1 MVALLPPARS
11 ATASMLTADRPR
23 ASSSSAAASKIAS
36 RAFSLRGR
44 PRRGASA
51 VASSSAAAS
60 GPSPAAAGGAS
71 PACIT
76 ETMPLVSMNRYLV
89 HLRNDRDHRF
99 ERLVV
104 PRVRGTEQDVV
115 DADIGLFPQVV
126 HQPPQ
131 AVRAP

>member
-1 MVALLPPARS
+1 MVALLTPARS

-23 ASSSSAAASKIAS
+23 ASSSSAAASRIAS

-51 VASSSAAAS
+51 VASSSAAVG
-60 GPSPAAAGGAS
+60 GPSSAAAGASS

-76 ETMPLVSMNRYLV
+76 ETMSLVSVNRYLV
-89 HLRNDRDHRF
+89 HLGNDRGQRV

-115 DADIGLFPQVV
+115 NADTGQFPQVV
-126 HQPPQ
+126 RPRP
-131 AVRAP
+131 